1 MGIAGELAYEN
12 SGQRGNGSFR
22 IALHDAVSRM
32 DEATFEKRGKY
43 HEE

>member
-1 MGIAGELAYEN
+1 LAYEN
-12 SGQRGNGSFR
+12 SGRLGNGSFR

-32 DEATFEKRGKY
+32 DEALFEKRAKY